1 MKTMIN
7 SKNIKDVSTMD
18 DLKLI
23 RKQLKSQIRYVEEN
37 MENEYY
43 TIVYRYKS
51 WIVQNIF
58 RKVIF
63 LSLSFLVKK
72 LTSRN

>member
-18 DLKLI
+18 ELKLI